1 MDRRRFGAAALA
13 ALLSTSG
20 CIGFL
25 TGEDALVFEA
35 EPAATDAT
43 VASDAGYATD
53 GPRERPVNR
62 TFDVAGQSRTVR
74 VVNQVTTYEK
84 SLDLPIVRDVKLGVF
99 SVISSPSV
107 GIAGQEFNPI
117 GDYSND
123 RLVEMAG
130 SQYGGFRGI
139 ERVSSRT
146 VTVLGSETTATKY
159 AAKATVGGRTVDVYV
174 HVTKVRDG
182 DDYVVA
188 IGVYPQRV
196 PDEEANVLEM
206 MRSVE
211 HPA

>member
-1 MDRRRFGAAALA
+1 MHRRRLGAAALA
-13 ALLSTSG
+13 VLLVTSG
-20 CIGFL
+20 CIGFM
-25 TGEDALVFEA
+25 TGEEPLVFEA
-35 EPAATDAT
+35 DPAVTDAT
-43 VASDAGYATD
+43 VASDAGYETD
-53 GPRERPVNR
+53 GPRERATNR

-74 VVNQVTTYEK
+74 VVNQVTTYRK
-84 SLDLPIVRDVKLGVF
+84 SLELPIVRDVNLGAFTV
-99 SVISSPSV
+99 VSSPSV

-130 SQYGGFRGI
+130 NQYGGLNDV

-146 VTVLGSETTATKY
+146 VTVLGEETEVTKY
-159 AAKATVGGRTVDVYV
+159 AATARVNGEPVDVYV

-188 IGVYPQRV
+188 MGVYPQQFSG
-196 PDEEANVLEM
+196 EQENVLEM
-206 MRSVE
+206 MRALE